1 MRAGTVGCKGE
12 PVRLPPG
19 VFHRSGIVRAESPKK
34 MRRDGRL
41 RQFKSKGEGCLKRID
56 GFLRRAVLLAM
67 LLVQAGRA
75 KEWSP
80 PAGGEQIPLWPD
92 KATIARPEV
101 KGEESTQ
108 QSKTL
113 VAGRPSTIV
122 ENVVR
127 PTMTVFA
134 AKGTRTGAAIVVFP
148 GGGYHNLWIDIEGT
162 EVCDWITA
170 KGVTCVVLKY
180 RVPGG
185 GPYGLTMP
193 RVPMALQD
201 AQRAIGLLRER
212 GGEWGI
218 DPHKIGV
225 LGFSAGGHLVAWVS
239 NEAKRRYLPVDAADK
254 QSSRPD
260 FAVVLYPGHIWDYE
274 DNHYEKPANGLRISK
289 DAPPTFILQAQDDP
303 VDNIH
308 ESATYYLALLKAE
321 VPVEMHVYAH
331 GGHAFGLR
339 RTDQPITRWPELLES
354 WLRTID
360 MLPKAP

>member
-1 MRAGTVGCKGE
+1 MRADMGRCKSRR
-12 PVRLPPG
+12 VRSLPENFP
-19 VFHRSGIVRAESPKK
+19 RPRPARAEPRKK
-34 MRRDGRL
+34 MRRDGR
-41 RQFKSKGEGCLKRID
+41 RQRFETGEDCLKRID
-56 GFLRRAVLLAM
+56 GFFRRAAALAM
-67 LLVQAGRA
+67 LLAQTGWAN
-75 KEWSP
+75 EWQP
-80 PAGGEQIPLWPD
+80 PAGIEQIPLWPD
-92 KATIARPEV
+92 KLAIARPDV
-101 KGEESTQ
+101 KGEESARVGE
-108 QSKTL
+108 KKI
-113 VAGRPSTIV
+113 AGRSVTGV

-127 PTMTVFA
+127 PTMSVFP
-134 AKGTRTGAAIVVFP
+134 AKGANTGAAVVVFP
-148 GGGYHNLWIDIEGT
+148 GGGYQMLAIDFEGS

-170 KGVTCVVLKY
+170 KGVTCIVLKY

-185 GPYGLTMP
+185 GPYGLKMP

-201 AQRAIGLLRER
+201 AQRTIGLLRER
-212 GGEWGI
+212 GSKWGI

-239 NEAKRRYLPVDAADK
+239 NEAKRSYAPIDAADK

-274 DNHYEKPANGLRISK
+274 DGHYEKPANGLRVSK
-289 DAPPTFILQAQDDP
+289 DAPPTFIVQAQDDP

-339 RTDQPITRWPELLES
+339 RTDQPITQWPALAET
-354 WLRTID
+354 WLQTIG
-360 MLPKAP
+360 MLPKQP

>member
-1 MRAGTVGCKGE
+1 
-12 PVRLPPG
+12 
-19 VFHRSGIVRAESPKK
+19 
-34 MRRDGRL
+34 
-41 RQFKSKGEGCLKRID
+41 LKRIN
-56 GFLRRAVLLAM
+56 GFFRGAAAVTM
-67 LLVQAGRA
+67 LMAQTGWAN
-75 KEWSP
+75 EWSP
-80 PAGGEQIPLWPD
+80 PAGIKQIPLWPEN
-92 KATIARPEV
+92 AAIARPETT
-101 KGEESTQ
+101 GEESYRAAT
-108 QSKTL
+108 SP
-113 VAGRPSTIV
+113 VAGRPWTRI

-127 PTMTVFA
+127 PTMTVFP
-134 AKGTRTGAAIVVFP
+134 AKGVNTGAAVVVFP
-148 GGGYHNLWIDIEGT
+148 GGGYQILAIDLEGT

-185 GPYGLTMP
+185 GPYGLKMP

-201 AQRAIGLLRER
+201 AQRAMSLLRER

-239 NEAKRRYLPVDAADK
+239 NEAKRSYAPVDAADK

-274 DNHYEKPANGLRISK
+274 DNHFQQPANGLRVTAA
-289 DAPPTFILQAQDDP
+289 APPTFILQAQDDP

-339 RTDQPITRWPELLES
+339 RTDQPITQWPALAET
-354 WLRTID
+354 WLRTIG
-360 MLPKAP
+360 MLPKTP

>member
-1 MRAGTVGCKGE
+1 MKR
-12 PVRLPPG
+12 
-19 VFHRSGIVRAESPKK
+19 
-34 MRRDGRL
+34 MDGLFCRV
-41 RQFKSKGEGCLKRID
+41 
-56 GFLRRAVLLAM
+56 AALAM
-67 LLVQAGRA
+67 LLVQAGWA

-80 PAGGEQIPLWPD
+80 PAGAEQIPLWPENA
-92 KATIARPEV
+92 KIVRPDV
-101 KGEESTQ
+101 KGEESTE
-108 QSKTL
+108 QSQSL

-127 PTMTVFA
+127 PTMSVFA
-134 AKGTRTGAAIVVFP
+134 AKGAKTGAAIVVFP

-185 GPYGLTMP
+185 GPYGLDMP

-239 NEAKRRYLPVDAADK
+239 NEPKRRYTPVDAADK

-260 FAVVLYPGHIWDYE
+260 FAVVLYPGHIWDYV
-274 DNHYEKPANGLRISK
+274 DDGMRKPANGLRVTK

-308 ESATYYLALLKAE
+308 ESLTYYLALLKAD
-321 VPVEMHVYAH
+321 VPTELHLYPH

-339 RTDQPITRWPELLES
+339 RTDQPITQWPGLVET
-354 WLRTID
+354 WLRTIG
-360 MLPKAP
+360 MLPN

>member
-1 MRAGTVGCKGE
+1 M
-12 PVRLPPG
+12 G
-19 VFHRSGIVRAESPKK
+19 VLFCHGVA
-34 MRRDGRL
+34 
-41 RQFKSKGEGCLKRID
+41 
-56 GFLRRAVLLAM
+56 LAM
-67 LLVQAGRA
+67 LLVQAGWA

-80 PAGGEQIPLWPD
+80 PVGIEQIPLWPD
-92 KATIARPEV
+92 KAAITRPDV

-127 PTMTVFA
+127 PTMSVFA
-134 AKGTRTGAAIVVFP
+134 AKGTKTGAAIVVFP

-185 GPYGLTMP
+185 GPYGLKMP

-212 GGEWGI
+212 GSEWGI
-218 DPHKIGV
+218 DPHEIGV

-239 NEAKRRYLPVDAADK
+239 NEASRSYKPVDAADK

-260 FAVVLYPGHIWDYE
+260 FAVVLYPGHIWGYE
-274 DNHYEKPANGLRISK
+274 DNHFQTPANGLRVTAA
-289 DAPPTFILQAQDDP
+289 APPTFIVQAQDDP

-308 ESATYYLALLKAE
+308 ESVTYYLALLNAN
-321 VPVEMHVYAH
+321 VPTELHLYAH
-331 GGHAFGLR
+331 GRHGFGLR
-339 RTDQPITRWPELLES
+339 PTDQPITQWPALVET
-354 WLRTID
+354 WLQTIG
-360 MLPKAP
+360 MLPKTPTP

>member
-1 MRAGTVGCKGE
+1 MLSTTSEIFPHSRPRPAERRKNMRQEGRQQRFEWIGE
-12 PVRLPPG
+12 
-19 VFHRSGIVRAESPKK
+19 SG
-34 MRRDGRL
+34 
-41 RQFKSKGEGCLKRID
+41 LKRID
-56 GFLRRAVLLAM
+56 GFFCRIAALAM
-67 LLVQAGRA
+67 LASQACWAG
-75 KEWSP
+75 EWQP
-80 PAGGEQIPLWPD
+80 PAGVEQIPLWPD
-92 KATIARPEV
+92 GAKIARPEV
-101 KGEESTQ
+101 KGEESVNRST
-108 QSKTL
+108 SL
-113 VAGRPSTIV
+113 VAGRPSTVV

-127 PTMTVFA
+127 PTMTVFPA
-134 AKGTRTGAAIVVFP
+134 NGANTGAAVVVFP

-162 EVCDWITA
+162 EVCDWITT
-170 KGVTCVVLKY
+170 KGITCIVLKY

-212 GGEWGI
+212 GSEWGI

-239 NEAKRRYLPVDAADK
+239 NEAKRSYAPVDAADK

-274 DNHYEKPANGLRISK
+274 DNHFQQPANGLRVTK
-289 DAPPTFILQAQDDP
+289 DAPPTFIVQAQDDP

-308 ESATYYLALLKAE
+308 ESVTYYLALLNAK
-321 VPVEMHVYAH
+321 VPTELHLYAH

-339 RTDQPITRWPELLES
+339 RTDQPITQWPAQAET
-354 WLRTID
+354 WLRTIG
-360 MLPKAP
+360 MLPKTP

>member
-1 MRAGTVGCKGE
+1 MKR
-12 PVRLPPG
+12 
-19 VFHRSGIVRAESPKK
+19 
-34 MRRDGRL
+34 
-41 RQFKSKGEGCLKRID
+41 RID
-56 GFLRRAVLLAM
+56 LRRFRALIG
-67 LLVQAGRA
+67 LVAASATHAAAWQA
-75 KEWSP
+75 

-92 KATIARPEV
+92 NAVIARPGV

-108 QSKTL
+108 QSESL
-113 VAGRPSTIV
+113 VAGHPSTIV

-185 GPYGLTMP
+185 GPYGLDMP

-212 GGEWGI
+212 GSEWGI
-218 DPHKIGV
+218 DPHKVGV

-239 NEAKRRYLPVDAADK
+239 NEPKRRYAPVDAADK

-260 FAVVLYPGHIWDYE
+260 FAVVLYPGHIWDYV
-274 DNHYEKPANGLRISK
+274 DDAMRKPANGLRVTK

-308 ESATYYLALLKAE
+308 ESLTYYLALLKAN
-321 VPVEMHVYAH
+321 VPTELHLYPH

-339 RTDQPITRWPELLES
+339 RTEQAITQWPRLVET
-354 WLRTID
+354 WMQGIG
-360 MLPKAP
+360 MLPKDR